1 MLRIENLQIADNQY
15 DIFIQIYRVLTM
27 NPGLRLGYVYK
38 GGPESGVYVAV
49 RCSALQ
55 VVLLSNL
62 NLRFLFSLIDLVIIF
77 YIVQNLSCGGKLDL
91 EDFFPHFF
99 HVLVIRSHT
108 FLF

>member
-55 VVLLSNL
+55 VVLMSNL

-77 YIVQNLSCGGKLDL
+77 CIVQNLSCGGKLDL